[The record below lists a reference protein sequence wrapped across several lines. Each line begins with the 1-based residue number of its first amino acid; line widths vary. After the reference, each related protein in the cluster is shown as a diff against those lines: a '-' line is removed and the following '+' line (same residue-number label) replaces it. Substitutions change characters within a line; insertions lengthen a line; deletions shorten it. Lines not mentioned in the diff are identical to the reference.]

1 MKELLPL
8 YSVDEGEEGRWAGGG
23 EVLRISGGEIRM
35 FIYVLS
41 RSPAQIHLKW
51 FWCRESLLGIGWSG
65 QEMAREGGNSHSH
78 WELRISVG

>member
-8 YSVDEGEEGRWAGGG
+8 YSVDEREEGRWDVGRYCVSVVGKYACSSMSY
-23 EVLRISGGEIRM
+23 LALQPRFTSSGFG
-35 FIYVLS
+35 V
-41 RSPAQIHLKW
+41 W
-51 FWCRESLLGIGWSG
+51 IGRAG